1 MLGKILKLFVGD
13 KSKKDLKLINPII
26 EKIHSFEQVMSS
38 LSNDELRAQT
48 NEFKNQINNSIAEI
62 NSQIDKIKKEIEE
75 VTDFDKKEG
84 LFGQIDKLNEEAYN
98 VSEDTLN
105 EILPKAF
112 AVVKETAK
120 RFVENK
126 EVIVEANDNDIELSS
141 RKDYIQ
147 VKNNKSYWKNT
158 WDAAG
163 KNIVWDMVHYD
174 VQLIGGVAMHQGK
187 IAEMQTGEGKTLVAT
202 LPVYLNALTGR
213 GVHLV
218 TVNDYLAKR
227 DSAWMS
233 PIFEFHG
240 LSVDCIDY
248 HKPNSAERKKA
259 YNADITYGTN
269 NEFGFDYLRDNM
281 ANSPDDLVQRKHNFA
296 IVDEVD
302 SVLIDDARTPL
313 IISGAIPKGD
323 KHEFN
328 ELKPKIERIVST
340 QRKLLVNTLAEA
352 KNLINSGNEEE
363 GSFNLLRVFRG
374 IPKNKALI
382 KYLSEEGVKQ
392 LLQKTEN
399 FYMQDN
405 NREMPKVDKDLYYV
419 IDEKN
424 NQIELTDKGIEFL
437 SGKDDPD
444 FFIMPEIGIEISKI
458 ENKGLSKEDEAK
470 EKDELYRDFSI
481 KSERIHT
488 INQLLKAYALFE
500 KDIQYVVMDNKV
512 MIVDEQ
518 TGRIM
523 DGRRYSDGL
532 HQAIEAKENV
542 KIEAATQ
549 TFATITLQNYF
560 RMYNKLSGMTGTAI
574 TEAGEFWEIYKLDVM
589 EIPTNRPIQRS
600 DKEDLVYKTKR
611 EKYNAVIDEVT
622 ELSRSGRPVLIGT
635 TSVEI
640 SELLGR
646 MLKIRKIPHNILNA
660 KLHKKES
667 DIVAEAGKPGQVTI
681 ATNMAGRGTD
691 IKLSDLVKDSGG
703 LAIIGTERH
712 DSRRVDRQL
721 RGRSGRQGDPG
732 SSQFYVSL
740 EDNLMRLF
748 GTERIA
754 KMMDR
759 MGLEEGE
766 VIQHSMITN
775 SIERA
780 QKKVEENNFGIRKR
794 LLEYDDV
801 MNAQREVI
809 YRRRNNSLFGERLRI
824 DISNMIYD
832 TCENIVLD
840 NKAANDFKN
849 FEFELIKY
857 FSVTTEIDANSF
869 ESMPDKEIIDKIYKV
884 VLNHYLNK
892 IENNAKLAY
901 PVIKHVYE
909 KQREKFKRIVVP
921 FTDGIKNLQV
931 ITDLEKAYNSNG
943 DQLVTDFEK
952 NISLAILDNSWKT
965 HLRKMDELK
974 QSVQLAV
981 HEQKDPLLI
990 YKFEAFELF
999 KSLIDSVNKE
1009 ILSFLFKAEIAT
1021 DSNKN
1026 VQEAG
1031 SRKPLKVNT
1040 SKDEIPNTEELR
1052 QRNRAITNRQQNS
1065 PVETIVRTKP
1075 KVGRNDKVTIK
1086 NIKNGESKTLKYKH
1100 AEKLIESGDWL
1111 ITENI

>member
-174 VQLIGGVAMHQGK
+174 VQLIGGVAMQQGK

-458 ENKGLSKEDEAK
+458 EKKGLSKEDEAK

-574 TEAGEFWEIYKLDVM
+574 TEAGEFWEIYNLDVM

-611 EKYNAVIDEVT
+611 EKYNAVINEVT

-884 VLNHYLNK
+884 VLSHYLNK

-1052 QRNRAITNRQQNS
+1052 RRNRAITNRQQNS